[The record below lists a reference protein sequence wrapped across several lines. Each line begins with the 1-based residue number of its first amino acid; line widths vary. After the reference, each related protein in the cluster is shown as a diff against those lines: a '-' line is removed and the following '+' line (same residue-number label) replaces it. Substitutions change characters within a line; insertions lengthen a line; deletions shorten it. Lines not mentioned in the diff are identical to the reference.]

1 MRKGHQDF
9 VTVVSDIDRGEL
21 IDVIDSRLQ
30 EEIIETLM
38 RPPIEVRKTSKKLV

>member
-21 IDVIDSRLQ
+21 IDSHLQ

-38 RPPIEVRKTSKKLV
+38 RRPIEVRKTSKKSV